1 MEKAYGG
8 AERRRFTRLPV
19 SFTVFYRVNAPAVIR
34 IKVGDKEII
43 ALASDISEGGM
54 AIVTDCEIPIVSV
67 ITVKFVMLNDKAF
80 DSSKKSQSVT
90 VMGEVRYNIVEKQ
103 GREYRI
109 GVRFLDLCEED
120 RRFICNFVS
129 DNK

>member
-1 MEKAYGG
+1 MEKGYGG

-19 SFTVFYRVNAPAVIR
+19 SFTIFYRVNAPAVIR
-34 IKVGDKEII
+34 IKVADREII

-54 AIVTDCEIPIVSV
+54 AIVTDCEIPVVSV

-80 DSSKKSQSVT
+80 DSSKQSQSVT
-90 VMGEVRYNIVEKQ
+90 IRGEVCYNTVEKQ
-103 GREYRI
+103 GREYRM
-109 GVRFLDLCEED
+109 GVNFLDLSEEN

>member
-34 IKVGDKEII
+34 IRIRDREVI

-54 AIVTDCEIPIVSV
+54 AIVTDCEIPVVSL
-67 ITVKFVMLNDKAF
+67 ITVKFVMLNDRAF
-80 DSSKKSQSVT
+80 DPGKQSQSIT
-90 VMGEVRYNIVEKQ
+90 VEGEVRYNSVERQ
-103 GREYRI
+103 GREYRM
-109 GVRFLDLCEED
+109 GLNFLDLSEED

-129 DNK
+129 DNR

>member
-1 MEKAYGG
+1 MEKGYAGG
-8 AERRRFTRLPV
+8 ERRRFTRMPV

-54 AIVTDCEIPIVSV
+54 ALVTDCEIPIVSV
-67 ITVKFVMLNDKAF
+67 ITIKFVMLNNRAF

-90 VMGEVRYNIVEKQ
+90 VMGEVRYNSVERRGK
-103 GREYRI
+103 EYRI
-109 GVRFLDLCEED
+109 GVRFLDLSEED